1 MIPRPPHAPK
11 VAMHADPPPAP
22 LSALPGV
29 LTRAR
34 AAAVIALL
42 ALPGTAAAQAN
53 DADPPQAAP
62 EAAAI
67 DPVTEAAARVLEQSG
82 IIARQAEISESLI
95 LIDRQIRQAEL
106 IRTLLATLGPDAPV
120 EIAPGVFRTFN
131 DTPEALRQ
139 RIELVQL
146 ESQLADLRERLE
158 GSPDR
163 IRREIDRIR
172 LERELADAAQEGRA
186 PSSESLR
193 REIERIGLERELA
206 LLRDDDPESPAAL
219 RRRIE
224 VARLRQELAAIEAG
238 IRSAQ
243 AEVPP
248 LARGGADATGP
259 GLAAVSLSPVPL
271 APGAAAGAAA
281 ARAEPAPPEVAPPPL
296 PQIQISLREI
306 AGRGSFYWAVILF
319 GVEEVR
325 IEAGD
330 TLSDGT
336 RVVEIGRA
344 FVRLDR
350 NGAEELLELRI

>member
-1 MIPRPPHAPK
+1 MIPRPRPMPQK
-11 VAMHADPPPAP
+11 VAMPHAAPLPAP
-22 LSALPGV
+22 HHAPRSTL
-29 LTRAR
+29 
-34 AAAVIALL
+34 AAAVLAVL
-42 ALPGTAAAQAN
+42 ALPGAAHAQAVTTDPPAAAAV
-53 DADPPQAAP
+53 
-62 EAAAI
+62 

-146 ESQLADLRERLE
+146 ESQLAELRARLE
-158 GSPDR
+158 DSPER

-172 LERELADAAQEGRA
+172 LERELVDAADEVRA

-206 LLRDDDPESPAAL
+206 LLRDDDPDSPASL

-224 VARLRQELAAIEAG
+224 VARLRQELAEVEAG
-238 IRSAQ
+238 VRA
-243 AEVPP
+243 AEALRPVA
-248 LARGGADATGP
+248 ARDGADGTGP
-259 GLAAVSLSPVPL
+259 GLGPLSLIPAL
-271 APGAAAGAAA
+271 TGAIAAATP
-281 ARAEPAPPEVAPPPL
+281 EAPPQPAIAPSPPPII
-296 PQIQISLREI
+296 PISLREI
-306 AGRGSFYWAVILF
+306 SGRGSFYWAIVLF
-319 GVEEVR
+319 GTEEIR

-336 RVVEIGRA
+336 RVLEIGRV
-344 FVRLDR
+344 FVVIERE
-350 NGAEELLELRI
+350 GVQQTLELRI